1 MSISF
6 NSADLQTL
14 RRLIEGAGNIVITCH
29 MSPDGDA
36 LGSSLGMAHVLKG
49 MGKAVT
55 VITPDEAPRTLRIIP
70 GFRETVKAW
79 SSYGQRAERIAAQAD
94 LILCLDYNAL
104 YRLSRLEPAIR
115 NAGAPHVLIDHHK
128 DPEDFAAVS
137 FSYPEMSSTS
147 ELCVQVLQ
155 AMGWGDRIDTTAATC
170 FLAGIIT
177 DTGGFHYN
185 SNSPD
190 LYRAVAVLMEKG
202 VDKDWLMR
210 CLVDTHSASSMRL
223 ESYAIAEKM
232 ELFADDH
239 AALIT
244 LDRDELNRFEYKK
257 GDTEGLVNK
266 PLAIPG
272 IIYCCYMREEAEY
285 IKISMRSVAD
295 FPVDL
300 LCKTHY
306 NGGGHLNASGG
317 EFRGTLDEAAR
328 IFRDNLEANRAL
340 ISADALRYSNR

>member
-1 MSISF
+1 MSVEF
-6 NSADLQTL
+6 NRQDLDEL
-14 RRLIEGAGNIVITCH
+14 RRLIEVSGNVVITCH
-29 MSPDGDA
+29 VSPDGDA
-36 LGSSLGMAHVLKG
+36 LGSSLGMAHILKG
-49 MGKAVT
+49 MGKTVT
-55 VITPDEAPRTLRIIP
+55 VITPDESPRIYRIFP
-70 GFRETVKAW
+70 GFRDTVKAW
-79 SSYGQRAERIAAQAD
+79 SSYGVRAERIVAQAD

-104 YRLSRLEPAIR
+104 YRLSRLEPHVR
-115 NAGAPHVLIDHHK
+115 GARAKQVLIDHHK
-128 DPEDFAAVS
+128 EPEDFAAVS
-137 FSYPEMSSTS
+137 FSYPLMSSTC
-147 ELCVQVLQ
+147 ELCFHILD
-155 AMGWGDRIDTTAATC
+155 AMGWADKVDTTAATC
-170 FLAGIIT
+170 FMGGIIT

-190 LYRAVAVLMEKG
+190 LYRVVADLMERG

-223 ESYAIAEKM
+223 ESFAIAEKM

-244 LDRDELNRFEYKK
+244 LDRDELNRFDYKK

-272 IIYCCYMREEAEY
+272 IVYSCYLREETGY
-285 IKISMRSVAD
+285 IKVSMRSLGD

-300 LCKTHY
+300 LCKRHY

-317 EFRGTLDEAAR
+317 EFTGTLDEAAR
-328 IFRDNLEANRAL
+328 IFRESLAENRKYITEEALQYAR
-340 ISADALRYSNR
+340 R